1 MSEIVEKLAYS
12 VDEAALRAGIG
23 RDKLYAAVRVGA
35 LDARKAG
42 RRTLIT
48 AEALRRFIENL
59 PPLRLPPPA

>member
-1 MSEIVEKLAYS
+1 MSETIEKLCYS

-23 RDKLYAAVRVGA
+23 RDKLYAYVRDGA

-48 AEALRRFIENL
+48 AEALARFIENL
-59 PPLRLPPPA
+59 PPLRLPPAA